1 MKFAASLI
9 ICVLLAALVSAGC
22 TGTQPAATPTPTTV
36 VATTTTAA
44 PTPSQTVS
52 FTMGDH
58 YLKKSYSFQSES
70 DIRTEQLRID
80 DPSWGI
86 EYTILPLND
95 DPQYC
100 WFTMTVS
107 NINTGRNE
115 TFGYGRTFSFEKY
128 QQYPMYSPGA
138 YVFTLK
144 GNRVKVDL
152 NVAKRN
158 P

>member
-1 MKFAASLI
+1 MKLAAPLI

-22 TGTQPAATPTPTTV
+22 TGTQKAATPTPTTV
-36 VATTTTAA
+36 AVTTITTS
-44 PTPSQTVS
+44 PTPTPTIS

-58 YLKKSYSFQSES
+58 YLQKSYSFQSES
-70 DIRTEQLRID
+70 DVRTEQLRID

-86 EYTILPLND
+86 EFTVLPLND

-100 WFTMTVS
+100 WFTMTVA

-115 TFGYGRTFSFEKY
+115 TFGYGRTFSFDKY
-128 QQYPMYSPGA
+128 QQYPMYSTGP
-138 YVFTLK
+138 YVITLK

-152 NVAKRN
+152 NIAKRN